1 MIDRKKRTPEEERA
15 FELRVAE
22 TARHTIDS
30 ETDREAEQRVDPFD
44 PADWN
49 RALNAYSEGMAMAQY
64 SKGEVTLEER
74 EGVRAFVDEC
84 FDKRYGIS
92 TDAYAK
98 QRQNHSKSSLVEDGV
113 SERFQSIAAKQA
125 NQVQKSID
133 IER

>member
-22 TARHTIDS
+22 TARDTIDF
-30 ETDREAEQRVDPFD
+30 ETDRDAVQRVDPFD

-49 RALNAYSEGMAMAQY
+49 RALNAYSEGMAMARY

-74 EGVRAFVDEC
+74 DGVRAFVDGC
-84 FDKRYGIS
+84 FEKRYGIS

-98 QRQNHSKSSLVEDGV
+98 QRKNPSKISLVEDGV
-113 SERFQSIAAKQA
+113 SERFQSIAAKKA
-125 NQVQKSID
+125 SQVQKTID
-133 IER
+133 IDR